1 MTSYSSKY
9 IAKKKS
15 EILLIKKMGKYEKV
29 ISTTLSF
36 ILVTK
41 EF

>member
-15 EILLIKKMGKYEKV
+15 EILLIKKMGKYENNLV
-29 ISTTLSF
+29 FHISN
-36 ILVTK
+36 
-41 EF
+41 